1 MAANNRAIFVNPDH
15 ELALKMQSFY
25 DANPYGDRKYYGV
38 TKVLSETKSE
48 EDKASL
54 QKWREKVGEE
64 KAEAIL
70 QESLSIGNSLDMLI
84 EKYLAGTLG
93 DIKQYK
99 SEPGLNLF
107 YQMKPVLDNIDT
119 IGLQIH
125 MYSDKY
131 KIQGYL
137 DCIGIKNGTLTMI
150 DFKNSRRKKSEK
162 YLQDYFLQASIYC
175 LLIYEITGI
184 IIKDICII
192 LGIRDSFTTQVA
204 TAKLSDHI
212 VAAKERINQ
221 FNIMKN
227 R

>member
-1 MAANNRAIFVNPDH
+1 MSNNRAIFVKTDH
-15 ELALKMQSFY
+15 ELAIKMNSFY
-25 DANPYGDRKYYGV
+25 EANPYGDRKYYGV
-38 TKVLSETKSE
+38 TKVLSETKSD

-54 QKWREKVGEE
+54 QKWRESVGEE

>member
-1 MAANNRAIFVNPDH
+1 MSNNRAIFVKTDH
-15 ELALKMQSFY
+15 ELATKMQAFY
-25 DANPYGDRKYYGV
+25 EANPYGERKYYGV

-54 QKWREKVGEE
+54 QAWRDKVGEE

-70 QESLSIGNSLDMLI
+70 QESLSIGNSLDMMI

-99 SEPGLNLF
+99 DEPGLKLF
-107 YQMKPVLDNIDT
+107 YQMKPVLENIDT

-137 DCIGIKNGTLTMI
+137 DCIGVKNGVLTMI
-150 DFKNSRRKKSEK
+150 DFKNSRSRKSEK
-162 YLQDYFLQASIYC
+162 YIRDYFLQASIYC
-175 LLIYEITGI
+175 LLIHEMTGI
-184 IIKDICII
+184 VIKDIMII
-192 LGIRDSFTTQVA
+192 LGIRDSFSTQIA
-204 TAKLSDHI
+204 TAKLKDYI
-212 VAAKERINQ
+212 VEAKERISK
-221 FNIMKN
+221 FNELKG

>member
-1 MAANNRAIFVNPDH
+1 MSNNRAIFVDQNH
-15 ELALKMQSFY
+15 ELVSKMQAFY
-25 DANPYGDRKYYGV
+25 EANPYGDRKYYGV

-70 QESLSIGNSLDMLI
+70 QESLMIGNSLDMMI
-84 EKYLAGTLG
+84 EKFLAGNIG

-99 SEPGLNLF
+99 DEPGLNLF
-107 YQMKPVLDNIDT
+107 YQMKPILENIDT

-137 DCIGIKNGTLTMI
+137 DCIGIKNGVLTMI
-150 DFKNSRRKKSEK
+150 DFKNSRSRKSEK
-162 YLQDYFLQASIYC
+162 YIQDYFLQAAIYC
-175 LLIYEITGI
+175 ILIYEMTGI
-184 IIKDICII
+184 VINDIMII
-192 LGIRDSFTTQVA
+192 LGIRDSYVTQVA
-204 TAKLSDHI
+204 TAKLKDHI
-212 VAAKERINQ
+212 VAAKERIAK
-221 FNIMKN
+221 FNELKG

>member
-1 MAANNRAIFVNPDH
+1 MSNNRSIFVDQNH
-15 ELALKMQSFY
+15 ELVSKMRAFY

-38 TKVLSETKSE
+38 TKVLSETKSA

-70 QESLSIGNSLDMLI
+70 QESLMIGNSLDMMI
-84 EKYLAGTLG
+84 EKFLAGNIG

-99 SEPGLNLF
+99 DEPGLNLF
-107 YQMKPVLDNIDT
+107 YQMKPILENIDT

-137 DCIGIKNGTLTMI
+137 DCIGIKNGVLTMI
-150 DFKNSRRKKSEK
+150 DFKNSRSRKSEK
-162 YLQDYFLQASIYC
+162 YIQDYFLQAAIYC
-175 LLIYEITGI
+175 ILIYEMTGI
-184 IIKDICII
+184 VINDIMII
-192 LGIRDSFTTQVA
+192 LGIRDSYVTQVA
-204 TAKLSDHI
+204 TAKLKDHI
-212 VAAKERINQ
+212 VAAKERIAK
-221 FNIMKN
+221 FNELKG

>member
-1 MAANNRAIFVNPDH
+1 MSNNRSIFVDQNH
-15 ELALKMQSFY
+15 ELVSKMRAFY

-38 TKVLSETKSE
+38 TKVLSETKSA

-70 QESLSIGNSLDMLI
+70 QESLMIGNSLDMMI
-84 EKYLAGTLG
+84 EKFLAGNLG

-99 SEPGLNLF
+99 DEPGLNLF
-107 YQMKPVLDNIDT
+107 YQMKPILENIDT

-137 DCIGIKNGTLTMI
+137 DCIGIKNGILTMI
-150 DFKNSRRKKSEK
+150 DFKNSRSRKSDK
-162 YLQDYFLQASIYC
+162 YIQDYFLQAAIYC
-175 LLIYEITGI
+175 ILIYEMTGI
-184 IIKDICII
+184 VINDIMII
-192 LGIRDSFTTQVA
+192 LGIRDSFATQVA
-204 TAKLSDHI
+204 TAKLKDHI
-212 VAAKERINQ
+212 VAAKERIAK
-221 FNIMKN
+221 FNELKG

>member
-1 MAANNRAIFVNPDH
+1 MTANNRAIFVNQDH
-15 ELALKMQSFY
+15 ELVAKMQVFY
-25 DANPYGDRKYYGV
+25 EANPYGDRKYYGV

-54 QKWREKVGEE
+54 QAWRDKVGEE

-70 QESLSIGNSLDMLI
+70 QESLTIGNSLDMLI
-84 EKYLAGTLG
+84 EKFLAGTLG
-93 DIKQYK
+93 DIRQYK
-99 SEPGLNLF
+99 NEPGLKLF
-107 YQMKPVLDNIDT
+107 YQMKPVLEKIDT

-150 DFKNSRRKKSEK
+150 DFKNSRSRKSEK
-162 YLQDYFLQASIYC
+162 YIRDYFLQAAIYC
-175 LLIYEITGI
+175 LLIHEMTGI
-184 IIKDICII
+184 VIKDIMII
-192 LGIRDSFTTQVA
+192 LGIRDSFTTQIA
-204 TAKLSDHI
+204 TAKLKDYI
-212 VAAKERINQ
+212 VEAKERINR
-221 FNIMKN
+221 FNDIKG

>member
-1 MAANNRAIFVNPDH
+1 MSNNRAIFVDQKH
-15 ELALKMQSFY
+15 ELVSKMQAFY
-25 DANPYGDRKYYGV
+25 EANPYGDRKYYGV

-70 QESLSIGNSLDMLI
+70 QESLKIGNSLDMMI
-84 EKYLAGTLG
+84 EKFLAGNLG

-99 SEPGLNLF
+99 DEPGLNLF
-107 YQMKPVLDNIDT
+107 YQMKPILENIDT

-150 DFKNSRRKKSEK
+150 DFKNSRSRKSEK
-162 YLQDYFLQASIYC
+162 YIQDYFLQAAIYC
-175 LLIYEITGI
+175 ILIYEMTGI
-184 IIKDICII
+184 VINDIMII
-192 LGIRDSFTTQVA
+192 LGIRDSYVTQVA
-204 TAKLSDHI
+204 TAKLKDHI
-212 VAAKERINQ
+212 VAAKERIAK
-221 FNIMKN
+221 FNELKG

>member
-1 MAANNRAIFVNPDH
+1 MSNNRAIFVDQNH
-15 ELALKMQSFY
+15 ELVSKMQAFY
-25 DANPYGDRKYYGV
+25 EANPYGDRKYYGV

-70 QESLSIGNSLDMLI
+70 QESLMIGNSLDMMI
-84 EKYLAGTLG
+84 EKFLAGNIG

-99 SEPGLNLF
+99 DEPGLNLF
-107 YQMKPVLDNIDT
+107 YQMKPILENIDT

-137 DCIGIKNGTLTMI
+137 DCIGVKNGVLTMI
-150 DFKNSRRKKSEK
+150 DFKNSRSRKSEK
-162 YLQDYFLQASIYC
+162 YIQDYFLQAAIYC
-175 LLIYEITGI
+175 ILIYEMTGI
-184 IIKDICII
+184 VINDIMII
-192 LGIRDSFTTQVA
+192 LGIRDSYVTQVA
-204 TAKLSDHI
+204 TAKLKDHI
-212 VAAKERINQ
+212 VAAKERIAK
-221 FNIMKN
+221 FNELKG

>member
-1 MAANNRAIFVNPDH
+1 MSNNRAIFVDQKH
-15 ELALKMQSFY
+15 ELVSKMQAFY
-25 DANPYGDRKYYGV
+25 EANPYGDRKYYGV

-70 QESLSIGNSLDMLI
+70 QESLKIGNSLDMMI
-84 EKYLAGTLG
+84 EKFLAGNLG

-99 SEPGLNLF
+99 DEPGLNLF
-107 YQMKPVLDNIDT
+107 YQMKPILENIDT

-137 DCIGIKNGTLTMI
+137 DCIGIKNGVLTMI
-150 DFKNSRRKKSEK
+150 DFKNSRSRKSEK
-162 YLQDYFLQASIYC
+162 YIQDYFLQAAIYC
-175 LLIYEITGI
+175 ILIYEMTGI
-184 IIKDICII
+184 VINDIMII
-192 LGIRDSFTTQVA
+192 LGIRDSYVTQVA
-204 TAKLSDHI
+204 TAKLKDHI
-212 VAAKERINQ
+212 VAAKERIAK
-221 FNIMKN
+221 FNELKG

>member
-1 MAANNRAIFVNPDH
+1 MSNNRSIFVDQNH
-15 ELALKMQSFY
+15 ELVSKMRAFY

-38 TKVLSETKSE
+38 TKVLSETKSA

-70 QESLSIGNSLDMLI
+70 QESLMIGNSLDMMI
-84 EKYLAGTLG
+84 EKFLAGTLG
-93 DIKQYK
+93 EIKQYK
-99 SEPGLNLF
+99 DEPGLKLF
-107 YQMKPVLDNIDT
+107 YQMKPVLENIDT

-137 DCIGIKNGTLTMI
+137 DCIGVKNGVLTMI
-150 DFKNSRRKKSEK
+150 DFKNSRSRKSEK
-162 YLQDYFLQASIYC
+162 YIQDYFLQAAIYC
-175 LLIYEITGI
+175 ILIYEMTGI
-184 IIKDICII
+184 VINDIMII
-192 LGIRDSFTTQVA
+192 LGIRDSYVTQVA
-204 TAKLSDHI
+204 TAKLKDHI
-212 VAAKERINQ
+212 VAAKERIAK
-221 FNIMKN
+221 FNELKG

>member
-1 MAANNRAIFVNPDH
+1 MSNNRSIFVDQNH
-15 ELALKMQSFY
+15 ELVSKMRAFY

-54 QKWREKVGEE
+54 QAWRDKVGEE

-70 QESLSIGNSLDMLI
+70 QESLKIGNSLDMMI
-84 EKYLAGTLG
+84 EKFLAGTLG
-93 DIKQYK
+93 EIKQYK
-99 SEPGLNLF
+99 DEPGLKLF
-107 YQMKPVLDNIDT
+107 YQMKPVLENIDT

-137 DCIGIKNGTLTMI
+137 DCIGVKNGVLTMI
-150 DFKNSRRKKSEK
+150 DFKNSRSRKSEK
-162 YLQDYFLQASIYC
+162 YIRDYFLQASIYC
-175 LLIYEITGI
+175 LLIHEMTGI
-184 IIKDICII
+184 VIKDIMII
-192 LGIRDSFTTQVA
+192 LGIRDSFSTQIA
-204 TAKLSDHI
+204 TAKLKDYI
-212 VAAKERINQ
+212 VEAKERISK
-221 FNIMKN
+221 FNELKG